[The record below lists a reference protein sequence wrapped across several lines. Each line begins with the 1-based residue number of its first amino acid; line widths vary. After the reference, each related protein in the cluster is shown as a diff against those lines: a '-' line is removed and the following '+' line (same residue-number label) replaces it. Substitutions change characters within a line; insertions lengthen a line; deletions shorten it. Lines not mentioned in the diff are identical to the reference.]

1 MSHTPD
7 KTKLDGAEGSRSGSP
22 SVSPS
27 VSRWASFGH
36 AFRGVR
42 VLLSQPNARIHAAIA
57 ALVLWLGMWLGISA
71 TEWCLVSL
79 AVALVL
85 GAEALNTGI
94 ELAVD
99 LAQPEWH
106 ATARDAKDVAAAGVL
121 ICTLGAVSVGAW
133 VFGPKLWALI

>member
-7 KTKLDGAEGSRSGSP
+7 KTRLDGAEGSR

-57 ALVLWLGMWLGISA
+57 ALVLWLGVWLGISA

-133 VFGPKLWALI
+133 VFCPKLWALI

>member
-1 MSHTPD
+1 MNETPD
-7 KTKLDGAEGSRSGSP
+7 QSKALGSD
-22 SVSPS
+22 VSRS
-27 VSRWASFGH
+27 VSRLASFGH
-36 AFRGVR
+36 AFRGMR
-42 VLLSQPNARIHAAIA
+42 VLLSQPNARIHAAA
-57 ALVLWLGMWLGISA
+57 TVAVLVLGVWLGINA

-79 AVALVL
+79 AVAMVV

-106 ATARDAKDVAAAGVL
+106 AVARDAKDVAATGVL
-121 ICTLGAVSVGAW
+121 VCTLGAVSVGVW

>member
-1 MSHTPD
+1 MQSGAQMSETSD
-7 KTKLDGAEGSRSGSP
+7 KSKISGAEVSR
-22 SVSPS
+22 S
-27 VSRWASFGH
+27 VSRLASFGH
-36 AFRGVR
+36 AFRGGR
-42 VLLSQPNARIHAAIA
+42 VLLSQANARIHAAA
-57 ALVLWLGMWLGISA
+57 TVAVLALGVWLGISA

-79 AVALVL
+79 AVALVV

-106 ATARDAKDVAAAGVL
+106 AVARDAKDVAATGVL
-121 ICTLGAVSVGAW
+121 VCTLGAVSVGAW

>member
-1 MSHTPD
+1 MSQTPD
-7 KTKLDGAEGSRSGSP
+7 KTNVDGAEGSRSGSP